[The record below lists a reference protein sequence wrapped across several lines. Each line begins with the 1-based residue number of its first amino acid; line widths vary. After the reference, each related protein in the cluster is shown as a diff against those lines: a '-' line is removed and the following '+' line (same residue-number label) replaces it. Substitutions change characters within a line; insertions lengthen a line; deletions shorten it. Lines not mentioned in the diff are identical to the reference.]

1 MDKKQIRK
9 EITTLINSIKEYSDS
24 IRDKENIPQLE
35 LELLLHK
42 VEKLHQKSIVLNY
55 LNSVEEETAV
65 TKPVETPEKTV
76 VPPVVEPPKT
86 EAPKEEKI
94 TEKPEEKAPEKE
106 TPKAEPKA
114 ETVEE
119 KPVKTE
125 EPKEEPK
132 VETAVT
138 ETPKPEVVKTETPV
152 ETPKAEVKP
161 EEPKKE
167 IPKPEVKQEVK
178 PEDKKPV
185 DLFGSEIPVV
195 EKPKAEKK
203 PEKKEEKLPTLNKI
217 QKPPVSDIRAAI
229 GINDKFQFANELFAG
244 EMKEYDIA
252 IQQLN
257 SAETMESASEYFRSL
272 EQLYGWDPES
282 ETVKRLY
289 DLVDRRY
296 TSY

>member
-42 VEKLHQKSIVLNY
+42 VEKLYQKSIVLNY
-55 LNSVEEETAV
+55 LNSVDEETAV
-65 TKPVETPEKTV
+65 VKPAEPEKTV
-76 VPPVVEPPKT
+76 TPPVVETPKT

-94 TEKPEEKAPEKE
+94 IEKPIEKTPEPE
-106 TPKAEPKA
+106 TPKEEPKA
-114 ETVEE
+114 EIVEE
-119 KPVKTE
+119 KQVKTE

-132 VETAVT
+132 
-138 ETPKPEVVKTETPV
+138 TETPV
-152 ETPKAEVKP
+152 TEKPVEKTPEKETPKEEVKSEVTKP

-167 IPKPEVKQEVK
+167 ILK

-203 PEKKEEKLPTLNKI
+203 QEKKEEKLPVLNKI
-217 QKPPVSDIRAAI
+217 QKPPVSDLRAAI

-272 EQLYGWDPES
+272 EQLYNWDPEN